1 MTDFLVKMLIPD
13 YGNTEDGAV
22 RTRYGMLAGVVG
34 IFCNLLLFAAK
45 LSVGMMI
52 GSISV
57 MADGFNNLSD
67 SASSLVGFVGMKM
80 AGSLRMKIIPSVMAG
95 LSIYLPSWWLSW

>member
-13 YGNTEDGAV
+13 CGNTEDGAV

-67 SASSLVGFVGMKM
+67 SRPFPGRVCGHEDGREACGQGSSL
-80 AGSLRMKIIPSVMAG
+80 R
-95 LSIYLPSWWLSW
+95 SWED

>member
-13 YGNTEDGAV
+13 CGNTEDGAV

-57 MADGFNNLSD
+57 MADGFNGQRLFPGRVCGHED
-67 SASSLVGFVGMKM
+67 GREACG
-80 AGSLRMKIIPSVMAG
+80 
-95 LSIYLPSWWLSW
+95 

>member
-34 IFCNLLLFAAK
+34 IFCNLLLH
-45 LSVGMMI
+45 SRN
-52 GSISV
+52 IS
-57 MADGFNNLSD
+57 
-67 SASSLVGFVGMKM
+67 SSSRNPALFHC
-80 AGSLRMKIIPSVMAG
+80 I
-95 LSIYLPSWWLSW
+95 